1 MNINLELLVAD
12 LAQKLRCEQ
21 LSKFSPNLEA
31 DLRGIIA
38 SNQRPEPATESAAL
52 TSPAASGNIG
62 ALQA

>member
-1 MNINLELLVAD
+1 MNINVELLVAD
-12 LAQKLRCEQ
+12 LERKIKSGVL
-21 LSKFSPNLEA
+21 LPNSPNLDA

-38 SNQRPEPATESAAL
+38 SNQKPATESAAL